1 MNMAFALRPRKLG
14 PRTTLPLKAAAA
26 MVPGASKLPW
36 VPGSGDTLPD
46 VELEREVR
54 VDRDHLAKYARVC
67 GFDLRD
73 ALPPTYPHVLAF
85 PLHMDV
91 ISDGRFP
98 FAPAGIVHIANRIVQ
113 HRPLS
118 FSENLSLRVTASG
131 PEPHRRGRTFTL
143 VSEVRV
149 GDELAWEGFATMLKR
164 GKGAED
170 APREPEFE
178 DPPVTARWRVP
189 GDLGRRYAAVSG
201 DRNPIHLHPLT
212 ARAFGFPRAIAHG
225 MWTKARCL
233 AALRLPDAL
242 AADVRFKKP
251 VLLPSTVTFGEADG
265 RFAVHGHLEGTLE
278 PR

>member
-1 MNMAFALRPRKLG
+1 MRNMDFVLRPRKLV
-14 PRTTLPLKAAAA
+14 PRTTLRIVAA

-36 VPGSGDTLPD
+36 VPGSGDTLPE
-46 VELEREVR
+46 VELERAVR
-54 VDRDHLAKYARVC
+54 VDRDHLARYARVC

-85 PLHMDV
+85 PLHMDA

-118 FSENLSLRVTASG
+118 LTESLALRVTATG

-143 VSEVRV
+143 VTEVRV

-164 GKGAED
+164 GRGAED

-242 AADVRFKKP
+242 TADVRFKKP

-278 PR
+278 SR